1 MIRYISLLTFT
12 EKGTADIHDSTHRAH
27 AFDELAAKSGVTVE
41 GQYWT
46 VGSHDGVL
54 VLSADKEG
62 KILHLLSELA
72 SRGYVRTESM
82 RAFTDAEFDAVLKA

>member
-12 EKGTADIHDSTHRAH
+12 DKGVADIGDSTHRAH
-27 AFDELAAKSGVTVE
+27 EFDELAKKSGVNVE

-46 VGSHDGVL
+46 IGSRDGVL
-54 VLSADKEG
+54 VLSAEKEG
-62 KILHLLSELA
+62 RILHLLSELA
-72 SRGYVRTESM
+72 ARGYVRTESM

>member
-1 MIRYISLLTFT
+1 MKRQSRQV
-12 EKGTADIHDSTHRAH
+12 KQGNSCNC
-27 AFDELAAKSGVTVE
+27 
-41 GQYWT
+41 WT

>member
-1 MIRYISLLTFT
+1 MTRYITLLTFT
-12 EKGTADIHDSTHRAH
+12 DKGAAAIHDSTHRAE
-27 AFDELAAKSGVTVE
+27 AFNELAAKSGVTVE

-54 VLSADKEG
+54 VLSADKEE
-62 KILHLLSELA
+62 KVLHLLSELA